1 MNQQNTSFFLA
12 ASSASGKGTSFNSA
26 IGREYNLLWE
36 FYVKK
41 IVTVVTKY

>member
-1 MNQQNTSFFLA
+1 MDQQNAAFFQA

-26 IGREYNLLWE
+26 IGREYKLLWE

-41 IVTVVTKY
+41 NYNSCN